1 MPTDVIAS
9 LWPQFLALL
18 TFVVSVLAAGHAI
31 LYKRDTRA
39 AIAWVG
45 FIWFV
50 PIFGSLLYLWL
61 GINRVHR
68 RARSLRDFRHLLPV
82 HSADACVAPEAASIH
97 QLGPHLT
104 HLARLVGKVTRYPL
118 LDGNTVTPLAPEE
131 AYPRMLDAIAQAQR
145 SITLG
150 TYIFDNDAAGR
161 RFADALRNAVQR
173 GVQVRVMV
181 DDAGSKY
188 TFPPITYRM
197 RRAGIS
203 HASFLPQ
210 WAPWAFAYANLRN
223 HRKILVVDG
232 ARGFIGGMNIRSAH
246 WPALCP
252 KNPITDLHFQVNGP
266 VVTQMQHA
274 FAEDWLFCKG
284 ERLEGDIWFPE
295 VPSEG
300 DVIARGI
307 PDGPD
312 ADFENLCTTLL
323 GALSCAESSV
333 RVVTPYFLP
342 NASLITALNLAA
354 MRGVKVDIFLPAR
367 NNLRLVQ
374 WASAAIVW
382 QVLEQGCRIWLTPPP
397 FDHTKLMLVDG
408 AWTLLGSS
416 NWDPRS
422 LRLNFEFNLEC
433 YDPVLAATLDTLVE
447 RKRSTARPLTL
458 EDVDG
463 RSLAVKLRDGCARLA
478 SPYL

>member
-1 MPTDVIAS
+1 MPLDALVT
-9 LWPQFLALL
+9 LWPQFLALS
-18 TFVVSVLAAGHAI
+18 TFVVSILAAGHAV

-61 GINRVHR
+61 GINRVNR
-68 RARSLRDFRHLLPV
+68 QARSLRDVRHLLPV
-82 HSADACVAPEAASIH
+82 HTTDARVAPDDKAIH
-97 QLGPHLT
+97 KLGPHLT

-118 LDGNTVTPLAPEE
+118 LGGNAVAPLPPDQ
-131 AYPRMLDAIAQAQR
+131 AYPRMLRAIENAQK
-145 SITLG
+145 SITLA
-150 TYIFDNDAAGR
+150 TYIFDNDRAGR
-161 RFADALRNAVQR
+161 RFTEALAAAVAR
-173 GVQVRVMV
+173 KVQVRVMV

-188 TFPPITYRM
+188 TWPPILYRL
-197 RRAGIS
+197 RRAGIPY
-203 HASFLPQ
+203 APFLPKLT
-210 WAPWAFAYANLRN
+210 PWAFAYANLRN
-223 HRKILVVDG
+223 HRKIMVVDG
-232 ARGFIGGMNIRSAH
+232 ALAFTGGMNIRDGH
-246 WPALCP
+246 WPAMTP
-252 KNPITDLHFQVNGP
+252 KNPIEDLHFQITGP

-274 FAEDWLFCKG
+274 FAEDWLFCKA
-284 ERLEGDIWFPE
+284 ERLEGELWFPDLQPVGE
-295 VPSEG
+295 
-300 DVIARGI
+300 VIARGI

-323 GALSCAESSV
+323 GALSCADSSV

-342 NASLITALNLAA
+342 NAGLITALNLAA
-354 MRGVKVDIFLPAR
+354 MRGVEVDIFLPQK

-374 WASAAIVW
+374 WSSAAIVW

-397 FDHTKLMLVDG
+397 FDHTKLMLVDD

-422 LRLNFEFNLEC
+422 LRLNFEFNIEC
-433 YDPVLAATLDTLVE
+433 YDPALAAELKTVVE
-447 RKRSTARPLTL
+447 KKRAASKPLTL
-458 EDVDG
+458 ADVDG
-463 RSLAVKLRDGCARLA
+463 RSMAVKLRDGCARLA